1 MRKLHYILILII
13 TASVF
18 SCGNKTEGNPEADS
32 LKNVINGQSA
42 EIDNL
47 NLFLDAV
54 NASMDSV
61 INLEGGLLRKISEN
75 PNARGNIMQNI
86 EAYKQILQR
95 QRDRIA
101 TLEER
106 LKDGEGNAAKM
117 LQTIAS
123 LKKQLDEKDN
133 AIVELTKELGKRHV
147 DIQNLRKNV
156 GQLNTKVSE
165 LEEEK
170 KVQEEALITQSD
182 MMNEAY
188 VFIGSKKELKAAGI
202 LTGGSLFKK
211 SKLNAANVNLQTF
224 KKIDIRKVNSFT
236 IPAKKAEI
244 LTQMP
249 VNSYRIE
256 SNGDKTCTLHVTD
269 PSTFWSLSNIL
280 IVKY

>member
-1 MRKLHYILILII
+1 M
-13 TASVF
+13 AFFF

-32 LKNVINGQSA
+32 LRNVISGQSV

-61 INLEGGLLRKISEN
+61 INMEGGILRKISEN
-75 PNARGNIMQNI
+75 PNARGHIMQNI
-86 EAYKQILQR
+86 EAYKLILQR
-95 QRDRIA
+95 QRDRIN
-101 TLEER
+101 TLEEK
-106 LKDGEGNAAKM
+106 LKNGEGNATRM

-123 LKKQLDEKDN
+123 LKKQLDEKDK
-133 AIVELTKELGKRHV
+133 AIVELTQELGKRHV
-147 DIQNLRKNV
+147 DIQNLKKDV

-170 KVQEEALITQSD
+170 KVQEEALVTQSD

-202 LTGGSLFKK
+202 LSGGSLFKK

-224 KKIDIRKVNSFT
+224 RKIDIRKVSTFS

-249 VNSYRIE
+249 ANSYRMAT
-256 SNGDKTCTLHVTD
+256 NGDGTCTLTVTD
-269 PSTFWSLSNIL
+269 PTAFWSMSNIL
-280 IVKY
+280 VVKY